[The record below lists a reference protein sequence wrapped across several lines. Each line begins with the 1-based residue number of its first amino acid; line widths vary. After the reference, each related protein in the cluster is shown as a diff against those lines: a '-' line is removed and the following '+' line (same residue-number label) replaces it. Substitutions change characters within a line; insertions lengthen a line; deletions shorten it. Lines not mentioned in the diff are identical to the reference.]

1 MGSDPAGVL
10 GLETIRKVIERL
22 LHASFPAVPAFIFW
36 EKEGILAMTAGPAR
50 GRTWLLLEGPD
61 PWGIHG
67 LPSSTGLPG
76 G

>member
-1 MGSDPAGVL
+1 MLPSCFRIL
-10 GLETIRKVIERL
+10 GERK
-22 LHASFPAVPAFIFW
+22 
-36 EKEGILAMTAGPAR
+36 GILVMTAGPAR

-67 LPSSTGLPG
+67 LLSSTGLPG